1 MQDTLE
7 ASAPQA
13 RALVLDWLASQQQ
26 AMQDL
31 LQKVVNID
39 SGSRDEAGVTAVAHA
54 LAERLQAAGVPVQ
67 FEPVPGYGVLLH
79 AQVNAA
85 GEGAPIVLMG
95 HMDTVFPAGTVA
107 KRPYREEAGR
117 AYGPGVADMKSGL
130 VLNVFVAEAFARCGG
145 LKAPL
150 HLFFSCDEEIG
161 SPATR
166 DLIMAR
172 VRGAR
177 AVFNAEPGRVSGN
190 VVTSRKGSMLVEFE
204 VEGVAAHAGI
214 NHAAG
219 ASAIEA
225 LARKTLALHALTDPA
240 TGVTAN
246 VGVVHG
252 GVVSNMVAPHA
263 RAELDLRFT
272 SDTNPEDLLARV
284 RAIIEEESVPRTQGR
299 ITVARSTL
307 PMKPT
312 PDYLLALYQE
322 SARTLGFEVQ
332 GEFTGGAADSG
343 LTASVGVPTLCAT
356 GPVGGHPHT
365 EREYC
370 ELTTFVPRAQ
380 AVALAVLGHP
390 RSRRRSRGA
399 LSLKTFY

>member
-54 LAERLQAAGVPVQ
+54 LAERLQAAGVAVQ

-79 AQVNAA
+79 AQVNSA

-130 VLNVFVAEAFARCGG
+130 VLNVFVAESFARCGG

-166 DLIMAR
+166 DLIMDR

-219 ASAIEA
+219 ASAIDA

-272 SDTNPEDLLARV
+272 ADTNPEDLLARV

-332 GEFTGGAADSG
+332 GESTGGAADSG

-380 AVALAVLGHP
+380 AVALAVLAHP
-390 RSRRRSRGA
+390 
-399 LSLKTFY
+399 

>member
-1 MQDTLE
+1 MHETLE
-7 ASAPQA
+7 NTASQAPSAPSA
-13 RALVLDWLASQQQ
+13 PALAWLAGQGQ

-54 LAERLQAAGVPVQ
+54 LAERLLAAGVPVQ

-79 AQVNAA
+79 AQVTPDEAA
-85 GEGAPIVLMG
+85 GEGAPIILMG
-95 HMDTVFPAGTVA
+95 HMDTVYPAGTVA
-107 KRPYREEAGR
+107 RRPFRVEDGR

-145 LKAPL
+145 LGAPL

-166 DLIMAR
+166 DLIMDK

-190 VVTSRKGSMLVEFE
+190 VVTSRKGSMVVEFE
-204 VEGVAAHAGI
+204 VTGVAAHAGI

-225 LARKTLALHALTDPA
+225 LARKTLALHALTDLA
-240 TGVTAN
+240 TGVTCN
-246 VGVVHG
+246 VGVVQG
-252 GVVSNMVAPHA
+252 GIVPNMVAPHA
-263 RAELDLRFT
+263 KAEVDLRFT
-272 SDTNPEDLLARV
+272 ADTNPDALLERV
-284 RAIIEEESVPRTQGR
+284 RAIVEEESVPRTQGR
-299 ITVARSTL
+299 ITTARRTL
-307 PMKPT
+307 PMKTT
-312 PDYLLALYQE
+312 PDYLLALYQQG
-322 SARTLGFEVQ
+322 ARALGFEVQ

-370 ELTTFVPRAQ
+370 ELSTFVPRAQ

-390 RSRRRSRGA
+390 
-399 LSLKTFY
+399 

>member
-54 LAERLQAAGVPVQ
+54 LAERLQAAGVAVQ

-79 AQVNAA
+79 AQVNSD

-145 LKAPL
+145 LQAPL

-272 SDTNPEDLLARV
+272 ADTNPEDLLARV

-299 ITVARSTL
+299 ITAARSTL

-390 RSRRRSRGA
+390 
-399 LSLKTFY
+399 

>member
-1 MQDTLE
+1 MHDTLE
-7 ASAPQA
+7 QSRVQQRA
-13 RALVLDWLASQQQ
+13 RLLDWLGGQQQ

-31 LQKVVNID
+31 LNRIVDID
-39 SGSRDEAGVTAVAHA
+39 SGSRDEAGILAVAQA
-54 LAERLQAAGVPVQ
+54 LRERLEAAGVAVR
-67 FEPVPGYGVLLH
+67 FEDVPGYGVLLH
-79 AQVNAA
+79 ADVA
-85 GEGAPIVLMG
+85 GPDGDGPAEGAPIYLMG

-107 KRPYREEAGR
+107 RRPFRVEEGR

-150 HLFFSCDEEIG
+150 KLFFSCDEEIG

-166 DLIMAR
+166 QTIMDT

-190 VVTSRKGSMLVEFE
+190 LVTSRKGSMAVEFE
-204 VEGVAAHAGI
+204 VQGVAAHAGI

-219 ASAIEA
+219 ASALEA
-225 LARKTLALHALTDPA
+225 MARKLLALHALTDPA
-240 TGVTAN
+240 TGTTTN
-246 VGVVHG
+246 VGVLQG
-252 GVVSNMVAPHA
+252 GIVPNMVAPHA
-263 RAELDLRFT
+263 KAELDVRYTAQTDPDALMERI
-272 SDTNPEDLLARV
+272 
-284 RAIIEEESVPRTQGR
+284 RAIVEEESVPRTQGR
-299 ITVARSTL
+299 VTAVRRTL
-307 PMKPT
+307 PMAPT
-312 PDYLLALYQE
+312 PDALLQLYRRGAQ
-322 SARTLGFEVQ
+322 SLGFDVQ

-370 ELTTFVPRAQ
+370 ELATFVPRAQ
-380 AVALAVLGHP
+380 AVALAIFDHP
-390 RSRRRSRGA
+390 
-399 LSLKTFY
+399 

>member
-67 FEPVPGYGVLLH
+67 FEAVPGYGVLLH

-130 VLNVFVAEAFARCGG
+130 VLNVFVTEAFARCGG

-166 DLIMAR
+166 DLIMDR

-272 SDTNPEDLLARV
+272 ADTNPEDLLARV

-390 RSRRRSRGA
+390 
-399 LSLKTFY
+399 

>member
-1 MQDTLE
+1 MLGQVQNW
-7 ASAPQA
+7 AAI
-13 RALVLDWLASQQQ
+13 
-26 AMQDL
+26 
-31 LQKVVNID
+31 N
-39 SGSRDEAGVTAVAHA
+39 SGSGNLDGLAATANLLADAFSALPGEVTLV
-54 LAERLQAAGVPVQ
+54 EPKPVDR
-67 FEPVPGYGVLLH
+67 VLSDGTVTTVTHGRHLLMTVRPECR
-79 AQVNAA
+79 AQ
-85 GEGAPIVLMG
+85 LLLTG
-95 HMDTVFPAGTVA
+95 HMDTVFPADHHFQTLRWLDDGTLN
-107 KRPYREEAGR
+107 
-117 AYGPGVADMKSGL
+117 GPGVADMKSGL

-145 LKAPL
+145 LQAPL

-190 VVTSRKGSMLVEFE
+190 VVTSRKGSMVVEFE
-204 VEGVAAHAGI
+204 VQGVAAHAGI

-240 TGVTAN
+240 TGVTCN
-246 VGVVHG
+246 VGVVQG
-252 GVVSNMVAPHA
+252 GIVPNMVAPHA
-263 RAELDLRFT
+263 RAEVDLRFT
-272 SDTNPEDLLARV
+272 ADTDPDQLLGRV
-284 RAIIEEESVPRTQGR
+284 RAIVEEESVPRTQGR
-299 ITVARSTL
+299 ITTTRRTM

-312 PDYLLALYQE
+312 PDDLLALYQQGA
-322 SARTLGFEVQ
+322 SALGFEVQ

-390 RSRRRSRGA
+390 
-399 LSLKTFY
+399 

>member
-1 MQDTLE
+1 MHETLE
-7 ASAPQA
+7 NTASQAPSAPTVP
-13 RALVLDWLASQQQ
+13 ALAWLAGQGQ

-54 LAERLQAAGVPVQ
+54 LAERLRAAGVPVQ

-79 AQVNAA
+79 AQVTPDEAA
-85 GEGAPIVLMG
+85 GEGAPIILMG
-95 HMDTVFPAGTVA
+95 HMDTVYPAGTVA
-107 KRPYREEAGR
+107 RRPFRVEDGR

-145 LKAPL
+145 LAAPL

-166 DLIMAR
+166 DLIMDK

-190 VVTSRKGSMLVEFE
+190 VVTSRKGSMVVEFE
-204 VEGVAAHAGI
+204 VTGVAAHAGI

-240 TGVTAN
+240 TGVTCN
-246 VGVVHG
+246 VGVVQG
-252 GVVSNMVAPHA
+252 GIVPNMVAPHA
-263 RAELDLRFT
+263 KAEVDLRFT
-272 SDTNPEDLLARV
+272 ADTNPDALLERV
-284 RAIIEEESVPRTQGR
+284 RAIVEEASVPRTQGR
-299 ITVARSTL
+299 ITTARRTL

-312 PDYLLALYQE
+312 PDYLLALYQQG
-322 SARTLGFEVQ
+322 ARALGFEVQ

-370 ELTTFVPRAQ
+370 ELATFVPRAQ

-390 RSRRRSRGA
+390 
-399 LSLKTFY
+399 

>member
-1 MQDTLE
+1 MHEMLE
-7 ASAPQA
+7 KNGLLTPSAA
-13 RALVLDWLASQQQ
+13 TSAALAWLGSQGA

-54 LAERLQAAGVPVQ
+54 LAERLLAAGVPVQ

-79 AQVNAA
+79 AQVRPKGAA
-85 GEGAPIVLMG
+85 DEGAPIILMG
-95 HMDTVFPAGTVA
+95 HMDTVYPAGTVA
-107 KRPYREEAGR
+107 RRPFRVEDGR

-145 LKAPL
+145 LGAPL

-166 DLIMAR
+166 DLIMDK

-190 VVTSRKGSMLVEFE
+190 VVTSRKGSMMVEFE
-204 VEGVAAHAGI
+204 VQGVAAHAGI

-240 TGVTAN
+240 TGVTCN
-246 VGVVHG
+246 VGVVQG
-252 GVVSNMVAPHA
+252 GIVPNMVAPHA
-263 RAELDLRFT
+263 KAEVDLRFT
-272 SDTNPEDLLARV
+272 ADTNPDALLERV
-284 RAIIEEESVPRTQGR
+284 RAIVEEESVPRTQGR
-299 ITVARSTL
+299 IVTARRTL

-312 PDYLLALYQE
+312 PDYLLALYQQG
-322 SARTLGFEVQ
+322 ARALGFEVQ

-370 ELTTFVPRAQ
+370 ELATFVPRAQ

-390 RSRRRSRGA
+390 
-399 LSLKTFY
+399 

>member
-1 MQDTLE
+1 MHDTLE
-7 ASAPQA
+7 QSRVQQRA
-13 RALVLDWLASQQQ
+13 RLLDWLGGQQQ

-31 LQKVVNID
+31 LHRIVDID
-39 SGSRDEAGVTAVAHA
+39 SGSRDEAGILAVAQA
-54 LAERLQAAGVPVQ
+54 LCERLEAAGVAVR
-67 FEPVPGYGVLLH
+67 FEDVPGYGVLLH
-79 AQVNAA
+79 ADVA
-85 GEGAPIVLMG
+85 GPDGDGPAEGAPIYLMG

-107 KRPYREEAGR
+107 RRPFRVEEGR

-150 HLFFSCDEEIG
+150 KLFFSCDEEIG

-166 DLIMAR
+166 QTIMDT

-190 VVTSRKGSMLVEFE
+190 LVTSRKGSMAVEFE
-204 VEGVAAHAGI
+204 VQGVAAHAGI

-219 ASAIEA
+219 ASALEA
-225 LARKTLALHALTDPA
+225 MARKLLALHALTDPA
-240 TGVTAN
+240 TGTTTN
-246 VGVVHG
+246 VGVLQG
-252 GVVSNMVAPHA
+252 GIVPNMVAPHA
-263 RAELDLRFT
+263 KAELDVRYTAQTDPDALMERI
-272 SDTNPEDLLARV
+272 
-284 RAIIEEESVPRTQGR
+284 RAIVEEESVPRTQGR
-299 ITVARSTL
+299 VTAVRRTL
-307 PMKPT
+307 PMAPT
-312 PDYLLALYQE
+312 PDALLQLYRRGAQ
-322 SARTLGFEVQ
+322 SLGFDVQ

-370 ELTTFVPRAQ
+370 ELATFVPRAQ
-380 AVALAVLGHP
+380 AVALAIFDHP
-390 RSRRRSRGA
+390 
-399 LSLKTFY
+399 

>member
-13 RALVLDWLASQQQ
+13 RGLVLDWLASQQQ

-54 LAERLQAAGVPVQ
+54 LAERLQAAGVAVQ

-79 AQVNAA
+79 AQVNSD

-130 VLNVFVAEAFARCGG
+130 VLNAFVAEAFARCGG

-166 DLIMAR
+166 DLIMDR
-172 VRGAR
+172 MRGAR

-219 ASAIEA
+219 ASAIDA

-272 SDTNPEDLLARV
+272 ADTNPEDLLARV

-390 RSRRRSRGA
+390 
-399 LSLKTFY
+399 

>member
-7 ASAPQA
+7 ESRSQV
-13 RALVLDWLASQQQ
+13 RTRILDWLAGQAQ

-31 LQKVVNID
+31 LQKVVDID
-39 SGSRDEAGVTAVAHA
+39 SGSRNEAGVTAVAAA
-54 LAERLQAAGVPVQ
+54 LRERLEAAGVAVQ

-79 AQVNAA
+79 AQVPGPA
-85 GEGAPIVLMG
+85 EGAPILLMG
-95 HMDTVFPAGTVA
+95 HMDTVYPAGTA
-107 KRPYREEAGR
+107 ARRPFRVEDGR

-130 VLNVFVAEAFARCGG
+130 VMNVFVAEAFARCGG

-150 HLFFSCDEEIG
+150 QLFFSCDEEIG
-161 SPATR
+161 SAATR
-166 DLIMAR
+166 DRIMAKA
-172 VRGAR
+172 RGAR
-177 AVFNAEPGRVSGN
+177 AVLNAEPGRVSGN
-190 VVTSRKGSMLVEFE
+190 LVTSRKGSMVVEFE

-252 GVVSNMVAPHA
+252 GIVPNMVAPHA
-263 RAELDLRFT
+263 KAELDMRFT
-272 SDTNPEDLLARV
+272 SDTDPDELLAKV
-284 RAIIEEESVPRTQGR
+284 RAIVEEESVPRTRGR
-299 ITVARSTL
+299 VTEARRTM

-312 PDYLLALYQE
+312 PDELLALYQRG
-322 SARTLGFEVQ
+322 AKALGFEVQ

-343 LTASVGVPTLCAT
+343 LTASVGAPTLCGT
-356 GPVGGHPHT
+356 GPVGGHAHT

-370 ELTTFVPRAQ
+370 ELATFVPRAQ
-380 AVALAVLGHP
+380 AVALAIFDHP
-390 RSRRRSRGA
+390 
-399 LSLKTFY
+399 